1 MEEKKYSAAVITI
14 STKGAKGE
22 RVDTSGPNLV
32 KMLELDGYD
41 VKYVNII
48 PDDRELIKK
57 ELLKASDEGINLI
70 LTTGGTGFSESDIT
84 PEATKDVVER
94 LTPGIPEMMRVLN
107 YKNTDKSCLSR
118 SVAGIRKKSLIINL
132 PGSKNAAKENFEV
145 VMKPIKHGLEVLM
158 TSGST
163 NCGG

>member
-84 PEATKDVVER
+84 PEATKDVIER

-118 SVAGIRKKSLIINL
+118 SVAGIRNKSLIINL

-145 VMKPIKHGLEVLM
+145 VMQPIKHGLEVLT

>member
-1 MEEKKYSAAVITI
+1 MYTAAVITI

-32 KMLELDGYD
+32 KMLKEEGYD
-41 VKYVNII
+41 VKYTNII

-57 ELLKASDEGINLI
+57 ELLKVSDEDINLI
-70 LTTGGTGFSESDIT
+70 ITTGGTGFSQSDIT
-84 PEATKDVVER
+84 PEATLEVIER

-118 SVAGIRKKSLIINL
+118 SQAGIRKKSLIVNL
-132 PGSKNAAKENFEV
+132 PGSERAAKENFEV
-145 VMKPIKHGLEVLM
+145 VMKPIKHGLEMLM
-158 TSGST
+158 TEGSA